1 MNDAI
6 IEHVP
11 VLADIL
17 VRQISLPKDA
27 VMVDATVGHGGHS
40 YLLGKTLGSDGMLI
54 GFDVDPKSLEKA
66 ESVLEELQ
74 CRVKLLRT
82 NFSQIDS
89 SLKEIGVDKVDFIL
103 ADFGFCSA
111 QVADPERGM
120 SFQNNMPLD
129 MRLDSRLKIS
139 AADIVNKTDQDELAD
154 LIFLYGEERA
164 SRRIA
169 RFIVEQRK
177 IAPIRTTGQLS
188 AIICKSLGLAA
199 QGRRGKTHPATKT
212 FQALRIAVN
221 KELDVIKDLL
231 EAAPEILKAG
241 GKLAVISF
249 HSLEDRIVKEDFKQ
263 KKSQKIYEVLTKKPL
278 VASDKEKKDNPRAR
292 SAKLR
297 IARRI

>member
-1 MNDAI
+1 MDDAG
-6 IEHVP
+6 IEHIP

-27 VMVDATVGHGGHS
+27 VVVDATIGHGGHS
-40 YLLGKTLGSDGMLI
+40 YLLGKMLGKQGRLI

-66 ESVLEELQ
+66 KIALGGLECKVEL
-74 CRVKLLRT
+74 VRT
-82 NFSQIDS
+82 NFSQIALR
-89 SLKEIGVDKVDFIL
+89 LKELGIEKVDFIL

-111 QVADPERGM
+111 QLNDPQRGM
-120 SFQNNMPLD
+120 SFQQNMPLD
-129 MRLDSRLKIS
+129 MRLDSRLELT

-154 LIFLYGEERA
+154 LIYLYGQERA

-169 RFIVEQRK
+169 RFIVEHRA
-177 IAPIRTTGQLS
+177 IAPIKTTGQLS

-221 KELDVIKDLL
+221 KELDVIETLL
-231 EAAPEILKAG
+231 DVAPDILNHNG
-241 GKLAVISF
+241 ILALISF
-249 HSLEDRIVKEDFKQ
+249 HSLEDKIVKDNFK
-263 KKSQKIYEVLTKKPL
+263 KNKLDNIYEVLTKKPL
-278 VASDKEKKDNPRAR
+278 VASQEERKFNPRSR

-297 IARRI
+297 MAKRI

>member
-1 MNDAI
+1 
-6 IEHVP
+6 
-11 VLADIL
+11 
-17 VRQISLPKDA
+17 
-27 VMVDATVGHGGHS
+27 MVDATVGHGGHS